1 VVFPLDLCSS
11 ETVVR
16 GNFYKLMIPTP
27 PGTTR
32 TVVRP
37 LYALIAPDS
46 HVPSV
51 EPAWTQTTAFIL
63 VSAGLGAR
71 LTQTLYVMAPGGRGA
86 GHTQADE
93 HFYYV
98 VEGACAVNGHELQ
111 DGGFAYVPA
120 GGTFEITS
128 KAGARVLL
136 FAKKYEVLPGLA
148 VPEAV
153 FGDGGKVKSE
163 PFLGDPAA
171 QLQALLPDR
180 PEFDMAVNIFTYA
193 PGGTL
198 PFVEC
203 HIMEHGMLILEGA
216 GVYKLGDDWH
226 PVERGDALWLA
237 PYCPQWFVAMGK
249 TPARYIYYK
258 DVNRAPRLG

>member
-1 VVFPLDLCSS
+1 
-11 ETVVR
+11 
-16 GNFYKLMIPTP
+16 MIPTP
-27 PGTTR
+27 LGTTR
-32 TVVRP
+32 TVVHSH
-37 LYALIAPDS
+37 YALIAPDS

-51 EPAWTQTTAFIL
+51 EPGWTKTAVFVL

-71 LTQTLYVMAPGGRGA
+71 LTQTLYAMEPGGRGA
-86 GHTQADE
+86 GHTHGDE
-93 HFYYV
+93 HFYFV
-98 VEGACAVNGHELQ
+98 IAGRCRINGEGMEA
-111 DGGFAYVPA
+111 GGFAFVPV

-128 KAGARVLL
+128 EAGARLL
-136 FAKKYEVLPGLA
+136 MFAKRYEVLPGVA
-148 VPEAV
+148 VPSAL
-153 FGDGGKVKSE
+153 FGHAAQVQAE

-171 QLQALLPDR
+171 RLQALLPDR
-180 PEFDMAVNIFTYA
+180 PEFDLAVNIFTYD

-216 GVYKLGDDWH
+216 GVYKLGEDWH
-226 PVERGDALWLA
+226 PVEAGDALWLA

-249 TPARYIYYK
+249 TPTRYIYYK

>member
-1 VVFPLDLCSS
+1 
-11 ETVVR
+11 
-16 GNFYKLMIPTP
+16 MIPTP
-27 PGTTR
+27 PGSSRTT
-32 TVVRP
+32 VRP

-46 HVPSV
+46 HVPGV
-51 EPAWTQTTAFIL
+51 EPGWTKSVPFVL
-63 VSAGLGAR
+63 VSAGMGAR
-71 LTQTLYVMAPGGRGA
+71 ITETLYVMESGARGA
-86 GHTQADE
+86 GGTGADE

-98 VEGACAVNGHELQ
+98 IDGACAVNGNDLGA
-111 DGGFAYVPA
+111 GGFAYIPA

-128 KAGARVLL
+128 KPRARVLL
-136 FAKKYEVLPGLA
+136 FAKRYEALPGTA
-148 VPEAV
+148 PPEAF
-153 FGDGGKVKSE
+153 FGDEKKVKSE

-171 QLQALLPDR
+171 QLQALLPDGIA
-180 PEFDMAVNIFTYA
+180 FDMAVNIFTYA

-203 HIMEHGMLILEGA
+203 HVMEHGMLILEGA

-226 PVERGDALWLA
+226 PVEKGDALWLA

-258 DVNRAPRLG
+258 DVNRAPRLR

>member
-1 VVFPLDLCSS
+1 
-11 ETVVR
+11 
-16 GNFYKLMIPTP
+16 MIPTP
-27 PGTTR
+27 LGTTR

-46 HVPSV
+46 HVPGV
-51 EPAWTQTTAFIL
+51 EPGWTKSAPFVL

-71 LTQTLYVMAPGGRGA
+71 ITETLYVMEAGGRGA
-86 GHTQADE
+86 GHTHADE

-98 VEGACAVNGHELQ
+98 VEGACGVNGNELKA
-111 DGGFAYVPA
+111 GGFAYIPA

-128 KAGARVLL
+128 QAGARVLL
-136 FAKKYEVLPGLA
+136 FAKKYEVLPGA
-148 VPEAV
+148 ATPEAI
-153 FGDGGKVKSE
+153 FGDENTVKSE
-163 PFLGDPAA
+163 AFLGDPAA

-180 PEFDMAVNIFTYA
+180 PEFDLAVNIFTYA

-203 HIMEHGMLILEGA
+203 HVMEHGMLILEGA

-226 PVERGDALWLA
+226 PVQKGDALWLA

-258 DVNRAPRLG
+258 DVNRAPRLR

>member
-1 VVFPLDLCSS
+1 
-11 ETVVR
+11 
-16 GNFYKLMIPTP
+16 MIPTP
-27 PGTTR
+27 LGTTR

-51 EPAWTQTTAFIL
+51 EPGWTKAAPIVL
-63 VSAGLGAR
+63 VSAGMGAGI
-71 LTQTLYVMAPGGRGA
+71 TETLYLMEAGGRGA
-86 GHTQADE
+86 GHTHGDE

-98 VEGACAVNGHELQ
+98 VEGECTLNGHELKS
-111 DGGFAYVPA
+111 GGFAYIPA
-120 GGTFEITS
+120 GGAFDLVS
-128 KAGARVLL
+128 SAGARVLL
-136 FAKKYEVLPGLA
+136 FAKRYEVLPGA
-148 VPEAV
+148 TVPEAI
-153 FGDGGKVKSE
+153 FGDEKQVKSE
-163 PFLGDPAA
+163 PFLGDSAA

-180 PEFDMAVNIFTYA
+180 PGFDLAVNIFTYA

-203 HIMEHGMLILEGA
+203 HVMEHGMLILEGA

-226 PVERGDALWLA
+226 PVEKGDALWLA

>member
-1 VVFPLDLCSS
+1 
-11 ETVVR
+11 
-16 GNFYKLMIPTP
+16 MIPTP
-27 PGTTR
+27 LGASRTT
-32 TVVRP
+32 VRP

-51 EPAWTQTTAFIL
+51 EPGWTKTAAFVL
-63 VSAGLGAR
+63 VSSGLGAR
-71 LTQTLYVMAPGGRGA
+71 LTQTLYVMEVGGHGA
-86 GHTQADE
+86 GETQADE

-98 VEGACAVNGHELQ
+98 VEGSCMVNGKDLAA
-111 DGGFAYVPA
+111 GGFAFVPPGA
-120 GGTFEITS
+120 KFEIKS
-128 KAGARVLL
+128 QSGARVLL
-136 FAKKYEVLPGLA
+136 FAKRYEALPGVA
-148 VPEAV
+148 APDAI
-153 FGDGGKVKSE
+153 FGDEKKVKSE
-163 PFLGDPAA
+163 PFLGDRAA
-171 QLQALLPDR
+171 QLQALLPDNTA
-180 PEFDMAVNIFTYA
+180 FDMAVNIFTYV

-226 PVERGDALWLA
+226 PVEKGDALWLA

>member
-1 VVFPLDLCSS
+1 
-11 ETVVR
+11 VR
-16 GNFYKLMIPTP
+16 RHFEFIMIPTP
-27 PGTTR
+27 LGTTR
-32 TVVRP
+32 TTVRP

-51 EPAWTQTTAFIL
+51 EPGWGGTAVFVL
-63 VSAGLGAR
+63 VSPGMGAR
-71 LTQTLYVMAPGGRGA
+71 LTQALYLMEAGGRGA
-86 GHTQADE
+86 GHTHGE
-93 HFYYV
+93 GHFYYV
-98 VEGACAVNGHELQ
+98 VEGGCRINGREVAV
-111 DGGFAYVPA
+111 GGFAFVPP
-120 GGTFEITS
+120 GGTYEIVS
-128 KAGARVLL
+128 GGGARLLL
-136 FAKKYEVLPGLA
+136 FAKKYEVLPGVA
-148 VPEAV
+148 VPAAV
-153 FGDGGKVKSE
+153 FGDAKDVAAQ

-171 QLQALLPDR
+171 RLQALLPDD
-180 PEFDMAVNIFTYA
+180 PAFDMAVNIFTYD

-226 PVERGDALWLA
+226 PVQAGDALWLA

-249 TPARYIYYK
+249 TPTRYIYYK

>member
-1 VVFPLDLCSS
+1 
-11 ETVVR
+11 
-16 GNFYKLMIPTP
+16 MIPTP

-32 TVVRP
+32 TVVRSN
-37 LYALIAPDS
+37 YALIAPDS

-51 EPAWTQTTAFIL
+51 DPAWSGTAAFVL
-63 VSAGLGAR
+63 VSAGMGAR
-71 LTQTLYVMAPGGRGA
+71 LTQTLYAMESGGRGA
-86 GHTQADE
+86 GHTHGEE

-98 VEGACAVNGHELQ
+98 VDGKCSVNGRELSR
-111 DGGFAYVPA
+111 GGFAFIPA
-120 GGTFEITS
+120 GGSYEITAS
-128 KAGARVLL
+128 AETKLLL
-136 FAKKYEVLPGLA
+136 FAKHYEVLPGVA
-148 VPEAV
+148 EPEFFTGHESEVA
-153 FGDGGKVKSE
+153 SE

-171 QLQALLPDR
+171 RLQALLPDC
-180 PEFDMAVNIFTYA
+180 PEFDMAVNVFTYD

-249 TPARYIYYK
+249 SPARYIYYK
-258 DVNRAPRLG
+258 DVNRAPRLA

>member
-1 VVFPLDLCSS
+1 
-11 ETVVR
+11 
-16 GNFYKLMIPTP
+16 MIPTP
-27 PGTTR
+27 LGASRTT
-32 TVVRP
+32 VRP

-51 EPAWTQTTAFIL
+51 EPGWKKTAAYVL

-71 LTQTLYVMAPGGRGA
+71 LTQTIYAMESGGRGA
-86 GHTQADE
+86 GETGDDG

-98 VEGACAVNGHELQ
+98 VEGACTLNKRELKV
-111 DGGFAYVPA
+111 GGFAYLPP
-120 GGTFEITS
+120 GS
-128 KAGARVLL
+128 KFDIASKSGARLLL
-136 FAKKYEVLPGLA
+136 FAKRYEA
-148 VPEAV
+148 VVGTAPPEAV
-153 FGDGGKVKSE
+153 FGDEKKVKSV
-163 PFLGDPAA
+163 PFLGDRAA
-171 QLQALLPDR
+171 QLQALLPDNIA
-180 PEFDMAVNIFTYA
+180 FDMAVNIFTYA

-203 HIMEHGMLILEGA
+203 HIMEHGMLILGGA

-226 PVERGDALWLA
+226 PVQKGDALWLA

>member
-1 VVFPLDLCSS
+1 
-11 ETVVR
+11 
-16 GNFYKLMIPTP
+16 MIPTP
-27 PGTTR
+27 LGASRTT
-32 TVVRP
+32 VRP

-46 HVPSV
+46 HVPSI
-51 EPAWTQTTAFIL
+51 EPGWTKAVPFAL
-63 VSAGLGAR
+63 VSAGVGAR
-71 LTQTLYVMAPGGRGA
+71 VTETLYVMEAGGKGA
-86 GHTQADE
+86 GETGDNE

-98 VEGACAVNGHELQ
+98 VDGVCTVNGCELSK
-111 DGGFAYVPA
+111 GGFAYLPPGEKFNMA
-120 GGTFEITS
+120 S
-128 KAGARVLL
+128 KSGAKVLL
-136 FAKKYEVLPGLA
+136 FAKRYEAATGASAPKA
-148 VPEAV
+148 IY
-153 FGDGGKVKSE
+153 GDEKKVKSE

-171 QLQALLPDR
+171 QLQALLPDDIT
-180 PEFDMAVNIFTYA
+180 FDMAVNIFTYA

-226 PVERGDALWLA
+226 PVQKGDALWLA

>member
-1 VVFPLDLCSS
+1 MLIGIDLDNTIVCYDGVFERLAS
-11 ETVVR
+11 E
-16 GNFYKLMIPTP
+16 LEL
-27 PGTTR
+27 PG
-32 TVVRP
+32 
-37 LYALIAPDS
+37 
-46 HVPSV
+46 HVPSAGKQAIRDYLRQQNR
-51 EPAWTQTTAFIL
+51 EDEWTLMQGKAYGSRMSEAQPFE
-63 VSAGLGAR
+63 SALEF
-71 LTQTLYVMAPGGRGA
+71 M
-86 GHTQADE
+86 
-93 HFYYV
+93 
-98 VEGACAVNGHELQ
+98 ACARDRGHELCIVSHRTKQ
-111 DGGFAYVPA
+111 
-120 GGTFEITS
+120 
-128 KAGARVLL
+128 
-136 FAKKYEVLPGLA
+136 
-148 VPEAV
+148 
-153 FGDGGKVKSE
+153 

-171 QLQALLPDR
+171 QLQALLPDDIA
-180 PEFDMAVNIFTYA
+180 FDMAVNIFTYA

>member
-1 VVFPLDLCSS
+1 
-11 ETVVR
+11 
-16 GNFYKLMIPTP
+16 MIPTP
-27 PGTTR
+27 LGASRTT
-32 TVVRP
+32 VCP

-51 EPAWTQTTAFIL
+51 EPGWTKAVPFVL

-71 LTQTLYVMAPGGRGA
+71 IVETLYVMEAGGRGV
-86 GHTQADE
+86 GETRDDE

-98 VEGACAVNGHELQ
+98 VDDACTVNGHELSK
-111 DGGFAYVPA
+111 GGFAYLPPGERFDIV
-120 GGTFEITS
+120 S
-128 KAGARVLL
+128 KSGAKVLL
-136 FAKKYEVLPGLA
+136 FAKRY
-148 VPEAV
+148 EAV
-153 FGDGGKVKSE
+153 AGATAPKAIYGDEKKVKSE

-171 QLQALLPDR
+171 QLQALLPDDIA
-180 PEFDMAVNIFTYA
+180 FDMAVNVFTYA

-226 PVERGDALWLA
+226 PVKKGDALWLA

>member
-1 VVFPLDLCSS
+1 
-11 ETVVR
+11 
-16 GNFYKLMIPTP
+16 MIPIP
-27 PGTTR
+27 SGTSR

-37 LYALIAPDS
+37 FYALIAPDS
-46 HVPSV
+46 HVASA
-51 EPAWTQTTAFIL
+51 EPAWTETAAYVL
-63 VSAGLGAR
+63 VSAGMGAR
-71 LTQTLYVMAPGGRGA
+71 LTQTLYVMKPGGRGA
-86 GHTQADE
+86 GRTHADE

-98 VEGACAVNGHELQ
+98 VEGACAVNGHELK
-111 DGGFAYVPA
+111 DGGFAYIPA
-120 GGTFEITS
+120 GGTFELTS

-153 FGDGGKVKSE
+153 FGDEDKVKSE

-180 PEFDMAVNIFTYA
+180 PEFDMAVNIFTYD

-203 HIMEHGMLILEGA
+203 HIMEHGMFILEGA
-216 GVYKLGDDWH
+216 GVYKLGEDWH
-226 PVERGDALWLA
+226 PVTKGDALWLA

-249 TPARYIYYK
+249 TRARYIYYK

>member
-1 VVFPLDLCSS
+1 
-11 ETVVR
+11 
-16 GNFYKLMIPTP
+16 MIPTP
-27 PGTTR
+27 LGTTR

-51 EPAWTQTTAFIL
+51 EPAWKQTAVFAL
-63 VSAGLGAR
+63 VSPGIGAR
-71 LTQTLYVMAPGGRGA
+71 LVQTLYVVEAGGGGT
-86 GHTQADE
+86 GHTHGEE

-98 VEGACAVNGHELQ
+98 VEGACRVNGHDLAA
-111 DGGFAYVPA
+111 GGFAYIPA
-120 GGTFEITS
+120 GGTFEIIS
-128 KAGARVLL
+128 ASGVRLLL
-136 FAKKYEVLPGLA
+136 FAKHYEVLPGCA

-153 FGDGGKVKSE
+153 FGHEGKVASE

-171 QLQALLPDR
+171 RLQALLPDR
-180 PEFDMAVNIFTYA
+180 PEFDMAVNVFTYD

-226 PVERGDALWLA
+226 PVEAGDALWLA

-249 TPARYIYYK
+249 SPARYIYYK

>member
-1 VVFPLDLCSS
+1 
-11 ETVVR
+11 
-16 GNFYKLMIPTP
+16 MIPTP
-27 PGTTR
+27 LGATR
-32 TVVRP
+32 TTVRR

-51 EPAWTQTTAFIL
+51 EPAWSGTTAFIL
-63 VSAGLGAR
+63 VSPGMGAQI
-71 LTQTLYVMAPGGRGA
+71 TQTLYVMEPGGRGA
-86 GHTQADE
+86 GQTQGDG

-98 VEGACAVNGHELQ
+98 VEGACVVNGRELSK
-111 DGGFAYVPA
+111 GGFAFIPP
-120 GGTFEITS
+120 GGNFEVGS
-128 KAGARVLL
+128 SSGARVLL
-136 FAKKYEVLPGLA
+136 FAKHYEALPGVPA
-148 VPEAV
+148 PEAV
-153 FGDGGKVKSE
+153 FGDEKNVKSE
-163 PFLGDPAA
+163 AFLGDPAA

-180 PEFDMAVNIFTYA
+180 PEFDMAVNIFSYA

-226 PVERGDALWLA
+226 PVQAGDALWLA

-258 DVNRAPRLG
+258 DVNRAPRLGR

>member
-1 VVFPLDLCSS
+1 
-11 ETVVR
+11 
-16 GNFYKLMIPTP
+16 MIPTP
-27 PGTTR
+27 LGATR
-32 TVVRP
+32 TTVRR

-51 EPAWTQTTAFIL
+51 EPAWLKTAAFIL
-63 VSAGLGAR
+63 VSPGMGAR
-71 LTQTLYVMAPGGRGA
+71 ITQTLYVMEPGGRGA
-86 GHTQADE
+86 GRTQDDG

-98 VEGACAVNGHELQ
+98 VEGACVVNGRALAA
-111 DGGFAYVPA
+111 GGFAFVPS
-120 GGTFEITS
+120 GGNFEVES
-128 KAGARVLL
+128 KVGARVLL
-136 FAKKYEVLPGLA
+136 FAKRYEALPG
-148 VPEAV
+148 VPAPAEI
-153 FGDGGKVKSE
+153 FGDEKKVKSE
-163 PFLGDPAA
+163 AFLGDPAA

-180 PEFDMAVNIFTYA
+180 PEFDMAVNIFSYA

-226 PVERGDALWLA
+226 PVQAGDALWLA

>member
-1 VVFPLDLCSS
+1 
-11 ETVVR
+11 
-16 GNFYKLMIPTP
+16 M
-27 PGTTR
+27 
-32 TVVRP
+32 RP

-51 EPAWTQTTAFIL
+51 EPAWTKTAAFVL
-63 VSAGLGAR
+63 VSPGLGAH
-71 LTQTLYVMAPGGRGA
+71 LTQTLYVLEGGGE
-86 GHTQADE
+86 GIGETQADE

-98 VEGACAVNGHELQ
+98 VEGSCLVNGKDLAA
-111 DGGFAYVPA
+111 GGFAFLPPDVK
-120 GGTFEITS
+120 FEIKS
-128 KAGARVLL
+128 KSGAKIIL
-136 FAKKYEVLPGLA
+136 FAKRYEALPGVA
-148 VPEAV
+148 APEAI
-153 FGDGGKVKSE
+153 FGDEKKIKSE

-171 QLQALLPDR
+171 QLQALLLDNIA
-180 PEFDMAVNIFTYA
+180 FDMAVNVFTYA

-203 HIMEHGMLILEGA
+203 HIMEHGMLILDGA

-226 PVERGDALWLA
+226 PVQKGDALWLA

>member
-1 VVFPLDLCSS
+1 
-11 ETVVR
+11 
-16 GNFYKLMIPTP
+16 MIPTP
-27 PGTTR
+27 LGASRTT
-32 TVVRP
+32 VRP

-46 HVPSV
+46 HVPSA
-51 EPAWTQTTAFIL
+51 EPGWTKAAAFVL
-63 VSAGLGAR
+63 VSPGLGAH
-71 LTQTLYVMAPGGRGA
+71 LTQTLYVLKAGGQGS
-86 GHTQADE
+86 GETQGDE

-98 VEGACAVNGHELQ
+98 VEGSCLVNGKDLAA
-111 DGGFAYVPA
+111 GGFAFLPPGA
-120 GGTFEITS
+120 AFEIKS
-128 KAGARVLL
+128 NSGAKLLL
-136 FAKKYEVLPGLA
+136 FAKRYEALPGVA
-148 VPEAV
+148 APDAI
-153 FGDGGKVKSE
+153 FGDEKKIKSE

-171 QLQALLPDR
+171 QLQALLPDKAA
-180 PEFDMAVNIFTYA
+180 FDMAVNVFTYA

-226 PVERGDALWLA
+226 PVEKGDALWLA

>member
-1 VVFPLDLCSS
+1 
-11 ETVVR
+11 
-16 GNFYKLMIPTP
+16 MIPSP
-27 PGTTR
+27 LGTTR

-51 EPAWTQTTAFIL
+51 EPAWALTTAYIL
-63 VSAGLGAR
+63 VSAGMGAR
-71 LTQTLYVMAPGGRGA
+71 LTQTLYAMQPGARGA
-86 GHTQADE
+86 GHTHQDE

-98 VEGACAVNGHELQ
+98 VEGECVVNGQTLNA
-111 DGGFAYVPA
+111 GGFAYIPA
-120 GGTFEITS
+120 GGAFEVTS
-128 KAGARVLL
+128 AGGASVLL
-136 FAKKYEVLPGLA
+136 FAKHYEVLPGAAAPAELTGHESGVA
-148 VPEAV
+148 A
-153 FGDGGKVKSE
+153 E
-163 PFLGDPAA
+163 PFLGDPGAR
-171 QLQALLPDR
+171 LQALLPDR
-180 PEFDMAVNIFTYA
+180 PEFDMAVNIFTYD

-226 PVERGDALWLA
+226 PVEKGDALWLA

>member
-1 VVFPLDLCSS
+1 
-11 ETVVR
+11 
-16 GNFYKLMIPTP
+16 MIPTP
-27 PGTTR
+27 AGTSR

-46 HVPSV
+46 HVASV
-51 EPAWTQTTAFIL
+51 EPGWTKTAAFVL
-63 VSAGLGAR
+63 VSSGMGAR
-71 LTQTLYVMAPGGRGA
+71 LTQTIYAMEAGARGA
-86 GHTQADE
+86 GQTEGDE
-93 HFYYV
+93 HFYLV
-98 VEGACAVNGHELQ
+98 LDGACRVNGRGLSA
-111 DGGFAYVPA
+111 GGFAFIPA
-120 GGTFEITS
+120 GGTFLVES
-128 KAGARVLL
+128 DSGARLLL
-136 FAKKYEVLPGLA
+136 FAKRFEPLA
-148 VPEAV
+148 GMRVPEALMGREQDV
-153 FGDGGKVKSE
+153 PAV

-171 QLQALLPDR
+171 RLQALLPDAV
-180 PEFDMAVNIFTYA
+180 EFDIAVNIFTYD

-226 PVERGDALWLA
+226 PVQAGDVLWLA

-249 TPARYIYYK
+249 TPARYVYYK

>member
-1 VVFPLDLCSS
+1 
-11 ETVVR
+11 
-16 GNFYKLMIPTP
+16 MIPTP
-27 PGTTR
+27 LGTTR

-51 EPAWTQTTAFIL
+51 EPAWQKTTAYIL
-63 VSAGLGAR
+63 ISAGLGAR
-71 LTQTLYVMAPGGRGA
+71 LTQTLYVMEPGACGA
-86 GHTQADE
+86 GHTHHEE
-93 HFYYV
+93 HFYFV
-98 VEGACAVNGHELQ
+98 VEGVCAVNGQ
-111 DGGFAYVPA
+111 DLAAGGFAYIPA
-120 GGTFEITS
+120 GGTFEVTS
-128 KAGARVLL
+128 TAGARLLL
-136 FAKKYEVLPGLA
+136 FAKKYEVLPGA
-148 VPEAV
+148 AIPEAI
-153 FGDGGKVKSE
+153 FGDEKTVESE
-163 PFLGDPAA
+163 AFLGDPAA

-180 PEFDMAVNIFTYA
+180 PEFDMAVNIFSYA

-203 HIMEHGMLILEGA
+203 HVMEHGMLILEGA

-226 PVERGDALWLA
+226 PVEKGDALWLA

>member
-1 VVFPLDLCSS
+1 
-11 ETVVR
+11 
-16 GNFYKLMIPTP
+16 MIPTP
-27 PGTTR
+27 LGTSR
-32 TVVRP
+32 TTVRP

-51 EPAWTQTTAFIL
+51 EPGWTKTQAFVL

-71 LTQTLYVMAPGGRGA
+71 LTETLYVLEAGGRGQ
-86 GHTQADE
+86 GHTGEGE

-98 VEGACAVNGHELQ
+98 VEGTCGINGHDLKA
-111 DGGFAYVPA
+111 GGFAFLPP
-120 GGTFEITS
+120 GGKFDLAS
-128 KAGARVLL
+128 KTGARVLL
-136 FAKKYEVLPGLA
+136 FAKRYEPIAGSA
-148 VPEAV
+148 APEAI
-153 FGDGGKVKSE
+153 FGDEKTIKSE
-163 PFLGDPAA
+163 SFLGDPAA
-171 QLQALLPDR
+171 QLQALLPDGTA
-180 PEFDMAVNIFTYA
+180 FDMAVNIFTYA

-226 PVERGDALWLA
+226 PVEKGDALWLA

-249 TPARYIYYK
+249 TPTRYIYYK